1 MPDSTTLKSKVAT
14 SRKSKSPALKPTRE
28 KDPGQLRLLLHR
40 LAGEARLARHQ
51 RSLLPMLLR
60 AKIECAPSLKA
71 QADRFISCNA
81 AMADALHTALG
92 FKSLT
97 PSERGD
103 VTEMIVRLVLYV
115 AEQKSELLSP
125 TLRSAA
131 ELYLGQT
138 LDEHL
143 REDLNS
149 FELVHQTGPDVDPKL
164 LEQFKGQV
172 KHARSS
178 IDLERIS
185 AETRRLF
192 YPNCVG
198 DLEYFAKKAAHDEHL
213 ISKTQNALDMINKF
227 KAQDNPFEFENS
239 NIIRHNF
246 TVREGSGDR
255 QNHWIDLIE
264 RLDEVESDSH
274 FGSFEALIDQLNDD
288 ERRVLATGLSAQT
301 KMIHHENHLILCHPD
316 AQPIAELVEEI
327 TELIDLEPSI
337 RLQVMIDREIFYRQ
351 IIYDIEVNRSVKK
364 LRRLM
369 AEYRNTTED
378 YA

>member
-1 MPDSTTLKSKVAT
+1 MQSFKPKEVPFFKKLVSSTGLQLGVLILITLIAAQFILNRYSPQKFSQKNSPSQGTFKSEENPNSNNSETDEYSEDTNQDSRPLASVGSDSAEGASISDRAQQLNRTGSGVNEGSGNTTSTNGSA
-14 SRKSKSPALKPTRE
+14 SI
-28 KDPGQLRLLLHR
+28 
-40 LAGEARLARHQ
+40 AGEQEAQ
-51 RSLLPMLLR
+51 FYGKLR
-60 AKIECAPSLKA
+60 VI
-71 QADRFISCNA
+71 
-81 AMADALHTALG
+81 
-92 FKSLT
+92 
-97 PSERGD
+97 
-103 VTEMIVRLVLYV
+103 Y
-115 AEQKSELLSP
+115 AEVP
-125 TLRSAA
+125 
-131 ELYLGQT
+131 
-138 LDEHL
+138 
-143 REDLNS
+143 
-149 FELVHQTGPDVDPKL
+149 
-164 LEQFKGQV
+164 
-172 KHARSS
+172 
-178 IDLERIS
+178 I
-185 AETRRLF
+185 
-192 YPNCVG
+192 
-198 DLEYFAKKAAHDEHL
+198 
-213 ISKTQNALDMINKF
+213 DMINKF